1 MTDCICFVELKDVVF
16 NSYSCTMTLTDV
28 ILFLILWFYYSQ
40 RLLNFLAIQLL
51 TLSIAEEGSR
61 VVVGKI
67 DLNELSF
74 VARCNFRVTFP
85 ITSIISP
92 RVVRTDEM
100 KYNKYHTVETVPKSN
115 RKITET
121 PCRYHYRTKYT
132 VHFPGFVQTL
142 QSKVAELN

>member
-61 VVVGKI
+61 VVVRKI

-74 VARCNFRVTFP
+74 VARCNFRITFP

-92 RVVRTDEM
+92 CG
-100 KYNKYHTVETVPKSN
+100 KH
-115 RKITET
+115 
-121 PCRYHYRTKYT
+121 
-132 VHFPGFVQTL
+132 
-142 QSKVAELN
+142 